1 MRHFNVQVGNNP
13 LEVLLDA
20 HNKPVTVLEIAV
32 AVAEARFGDKWHQV
46 TNGRR
51 TVLREALQQD
61 THWLFHAAE
70 QADHQGLDEI
80 YVEPPMFAV
89 IEYSSG
95 FAVRHLPSSDEHW
108 MSDGV
113 DALFDLEDKP
123 LSPGTPD
130 FTAEWSKALNSPC
143 SETLEAYFPQHIE
156 ED

>member
-1 MRHFNVQVGNNP
+1 MRHFNVQVGNGP

-20 HNKPVTVLEIAV
+20 HNQPVTVLETAAGIAEV
-32 AVAEARFGDKWHQV
+32 RFPGKWRQV
-46 TNGRR
+46 TNGRVGVFQEE
-51 TVLREALQQD
+51 TAKD
-61 THWLFHAAE
+61 TRWLFHVAE
-70 QADHQGLDEI
+70 QVDHQGTDEI

-95 FAVRHLPSSDEHW
+95 FAVRHLPSGDEHW

-123 LSPGTPD
+123 LSPGTPN
-130 FTAEWSKALNSPC
+130 FTAEWSKALNDPC